1 MTKIKVLIVDD
12 SKLVW
17 EILKKALSPE
27 KDITLFGFASNGAEA
42 LELMR
47 DNSEKPDVAIVDLVM
62 PVMGGIKTI
71 EEINKHFSQINIII
85 LTKVKNPETIVYA
98 IKLGAKGYILKNN
111 IGEDLASVIRAV
123 HQGYALVRA
132 DSINS
137 LVQNSSAACLS
148 TEKENIVYKRRKVHP
163 SSGLPAVFWLIVFI
177 GLINSISFTII
188 IPLIYPYAKQFAL
201 SDFQAS
207 LLISSFALSQFFGT
221 PILGKLSDL
230 LGRKYVLVFSLMG
243 TVIANLLASMAG
255 VPWLLYL
262 SRMLDG
268 LTGGNN
274 SVASAVISDI
284 TTPEQRAKAFG
295 IFGATFRLGF
305 VVGPILSYQA
315 QQLPT
320 LPGISSLGMSFIV
333 SAAIAAFA
341 TLLALLFL
349 PETNFQRQK
358 FQLHWSLVPRLF
370 KPGLAS
376 EPLRTRSDFTFGK
389 VILSLSKPKVGKLFI
404 LTFFSGLSF
413 TIFTFAFQPF
423 FLNVLNQDAK
433 GLAIVFASVG
443 VLGFIS
449 QIFALEPLRKRF
461 NLINII
467 GVSLFIRGITFLLLP
482 VFPTY
487 QGFVIILI
495 AFGLVNSFPMPLID
509 TVLSLNS
516 DNHDRGE
523 VLSINSSYFS
533 ISSAIGPVISGVL
546 VSQSYSTPFLI
557 TGGFTILVAAF
568 AFNLKPE
575 FVKGN
580 SL

>member
-27 KDITLFGFASNGAEA
+27 KDITLFGFAPNGAEA

-47 DNSEKPDVAIVDLVM
+47 NNSEKPDVAIVDLVM

-71 EEINKHFSQINIII
+71 EEINKHFSQVNIII

-132 DSINS
+132 DSTNS

-148 TEKENIVYKRRKVHP
+148 TEKENIVYKRRKVD
-163 SSGLPAVFWLIVFI
+163 SFFGLPTVFWLIVFI

-207 LLISSFALSQFFGT
+207 LLISSFALSRFFGT

-243 TVIANLLASMAG
+243 TVIANLLASIAG

-284 TTPEQRAKAFG
+284 TTPEERAKAFG

-305 VVGPILSYQA
+305 VIGPTLSYQA

-341 TLLALLFL
+341 TLLTLLFL

-358 FQLHWSLVPRLF
+358 FQLHWSLVPRLE

-376 EPLRTRSDFTFGK
+376 DRLPRSDFTFGK

-461 NLINII
+461 NLINTP
-467 GVSLFIRGITFLLLP
+467 S
-482 VFPTY
+482 
-487 QGFVIILI
+487 
-495 AFGLVNSFPMPLID
+495 VN
-509 TVLSLNS
+509 
-516 DNHDRGE
+516 
-523 VLSINSSYFS
+523 
-533 ISSAIGPVISGVL
+533 
-546 VSQSYSTPFLI
+546 
-557 TGGFTILVAAF
+557 
-568 AFNLKPE
+568 
-575 FVKGN
+575 
-580 SL
+580 